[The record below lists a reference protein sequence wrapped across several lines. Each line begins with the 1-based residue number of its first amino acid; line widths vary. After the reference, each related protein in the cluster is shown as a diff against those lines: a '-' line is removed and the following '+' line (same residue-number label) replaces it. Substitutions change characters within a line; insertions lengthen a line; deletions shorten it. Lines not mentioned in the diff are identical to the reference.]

1 MQGLKTQEES
11 GFCRFFELVQKSAAA
26 LGSVFFLN
34 AGEGRD
40 FEHDGMA
47 GEDLSGWLIPFGR
60 AEEFQVEWEE
70 GKPSDR
76 WLEFF
81 RFVFWNTE
89 NGALRVDF
97 KQFN

>member
-26 LGSVFFLN
+26 RGSVFFLD

-40 FEHDGMA
+40 FEHGGMK
-47 GEDLSGWLIPFGR
+47 GEDLSGWLIPAGR
-60 AEEFQVEWEE
+60 ADAFQAEWEK
-70 GKPSDR
+70 GMPQDK

-81 RFVFWNTE
+81 CFAIWSTE
-89 NGALRVDF
+89 SGALAVEF
-97 KQFN
+97 KQFD